1 MTNKRGISGIE
12 VIISFTI
19 FIGFVIFIFVYMNPL
34 NMPASRTSLTSLE
47 NAVSDNATIEIEVTP
62 FAVNTTLLAG
72 KSCFQINNTFGEN
85 IFVTDKDDRKVSFGI
100 SGNNLLVNNTGK
112 FYYINKGI
120 SGAQSTLTDCL
131 PLSKGNGY
139 SLSVPRTERFY
150 YNKSLIA
157 LKNIYDTNYSKLKQN
172 FKFPAV
178 SDFSVII
185 LNSSHSEII
194 AMTKP
199 LPKMN
204 ILTKEFPIEIL
215 NDNGDI
221 TKGYIRLLAW

>member
-1 MTNKRGISGIE
+1 MEI
-12 VIISFTI
+12 IISFTI

-47 NAVSDNATIEIEVTP
+47 NAVSDNATIEIETTP
-62 FAVNTTLLAG
+62 FAVNTTLLALSG
-72 KSCFQINNTFGEN
+72 KSCFQIENPSGEN
-85 IFVTDKDDRKVSFGI
+85 IFITDKDDRKVSFKI
-100 SGNNLLVNNTGK
+100 AGNNILASYTGK

-120 SGAQSTLTDCL
+120 SGEKTLSSTDCL
-131 PLSKGNGY
+131 SLSKGNGY

-157 LKNIYDTNYSKLKQN
+157 LKSIYDANYSRLKQN

-178 SDFSVII
+178 SDFSIII
-185 LNSSHSEII
+185 LDSGHNEAI

-204 ILTKEFPIEIL
+204 ILAKEFPIEIL

-221 TKGYIRLLAW
+221 TKGYMRLLSW